1 MSITVIGN
9 NIPAYFLGR
18 PRKAYEDRNAT
29 RAQVIQLRDRS
40 ATEALRLRAVA

>member
-9 NIPAYFLGR
+9 TIPGYFLGR
-18 PRKAYEDRNAT
+18 PREVYENRNAR

-40 ATEALRLRAVA
+40 KTEALRLRAVA